1 MRAAVWSAIAF
12 ALFCATGCSASN
24 NDFDAVVSGVEQR
37 YSVHAQQVP
46 LMGIISLCARATT
59 LGGVKGMRIAEFDHV
74 GKLDV
79 RGLDSLMQSE
89 LGAQWQPMV
98 TDRSDKRAEL
108 SVIFVR
114 PAEDSMQMM
123 IADYEHGELDVV
135 RMELNGAALARWMH
149 RPGSNVGVFHR
160 SDLHPDRTD

>member
-1 MRAAVWSAIAF
+1 MRMAMWATIAF
-12 ALFCATGCSASN
+12 ALLCTTGCSASN

-46 LMGIISLCARATT
+46 LMGFVSLCARATT
-59 LGGVKGMRIAEFDHV
+59 LGGVKGMRIAEFDNI
-74 GKLDV
+74 GQLNV
-79 RGLDSLMQSE
+79 RGLDSLMRSE

-98 TDRSDKRAEL
+98 TDRNENSSEL

-114 PAEDSMQMM
+114 PVEDSMQMM
-123 IADYEHGELDVV
+123 IADYEHGKLNVV

-149 RPGSNVGVFHR
+149 RPGSNVGAFHHTD
-160 SDLHPDRTD
+160 SHPGRTD